1 MSIESTVLPMLRPN
15 RAKVNAEVEW
25 RAVKYGNVEL
35 VSAVVANCP
44 KARNINYFDALEE
57 AKLVYSSQ

>member
-1 MSIESTVLPMLRPN
+1 MSIESTVLPVLRPN

-35 VSAVVANCP
+35 VSAVVVNCP

-57 AKLVYSSQ
+57 AKLVYTSQ

>member
-25 RAVKYGNVEL
+25 SAVKYGNVEF
-35 VSAVVANCP
+35 VSAVVAKRP

-57 AKLVYSSQ
+57 AKLVYPSQ